1 MLGRRVGVDL
11 TLPAQTLACT
21 VIGASLF
28 GFGAMMADAQTT
40 GAGAEHA
47 GGQPLEPVTE
57 GVPSLLTV
65 PKEGPPLPEGNGAL
79 TAQPAAE
86 VQSVVPQVNPVPDQV
101 TPPLAP
107 PAANQDGVAEDG
119 AALDSLLVPLD
130 SAGMAT
136 SSSGTAELSA
146 AGAAADGVAVD
157 LDSANLNGSRE
168 ISRDVLNDMQNRAD
182 GRPWTFRLMA
192 GVMYDDNIRFQ
203 QSDAGQ
209 TSDIILNA
217 GFGAGY
223 TIPAGS
229 ILQAFNATANGSY
242 LSYLENPDYSGWNA
256 SLGISSS
263 VAYGDFSGSVSLTA
277 GQNNAADR
285 LVGGFAVSRNYVG
298 ALTGNYNVSEKTRVT
313 ASMNLQVV
321 DFVQQSY
328 QDQNFNNNSTLSATL
343 GANYAVTTKTRL
355 GGNYMW
361 SKGQQQDI
369 SEWSFSSIN
378 ATAEWTAT
386 AKTGF
391 TGSFGRQISSLDGVE
406 SGSGPGWIGFLNGT
420 WQASD
425 RMALTLGFARSAQ
438 PAAIGGNGAMNF
450 NTINVGLNRR
460 LSDRLSASLRVN
472 YRVDDYQD
480 LGGGTEF
487 ENRTAT
493 YWEVGS
499 TVTWQVTT
507 RAFLTGTYQFQD
519 NASNLSAWNFSGN
532 RLGLSFAYSF

>member
-1 MLGRRVGVDL
+1 MLGRRVGLDL
-11 TLPAQTLACT
+11 AIPAQTLACS

-28 GFGAMMADAQTT
+28 GFGTMMADAQTT
-40 GAGAEHA
+40 GAGAEHP

-57 GVPSLLTV
+57 GVPSLQAA
-65 PKEGPPLPEGNGAL
+65 PKEGPPLPEGNSAPA
-79 TAQPAAE
+79 TQPAAE
-86 VQSVVPQVNPVPDQV
+86 VQSVVPQVNPVPGQV

-146 AGAAADGVAVD
+146 AGAAAEAGAAGLEDA
-157 LDSANLNGSRE
+157 SLNGSRE

-182 GRPWTFRLMA
+182 GRPWTFRLMG
-192 GVMYDDNIRFQ
+192 GVTYDDNVQFQ
-203 QSDAGQ
+203 QTDAGQ
-209 TSDIILNA
+209 MSDIILNA
-217 GFGAGY
+217 GFAAGY

-242 LSYLENPDYSGWNA
+242 LSFIENPDFNGWNA
-256 SLGISSS
+256 DLGINSS
-263 VAYGDFSGSVSLTA
+263 VAYGDFSGLVSLTA
-277 GQNNAADR
+277 GQQNAADR
-285 LVGGFAVSRNYVG
+285 LVGGFSVSRNYVG
-298 ALTGNYNVSEKTRVT
+298 SLTGNYNVSEKTRLT
-313 ASMNLQVV
+313 ASVNLQAT

-328 QDQNFNNNSTLSATL
+328 QVQNFNNNSSLSASF
-343 GANYAVTTKTRL
+343 GANYAVTMKTRL

-361 SKGQQQDI
+361 TTAQQQDA

-391 TGSFGRQISSLDGVE
+391 TGSLGRQISSLDGVE
-406 SGSGPGWIGFLNGT
+406 SGSGPGWIGSLNGT
-420 WQASD
+420 WQASE
-425 RMALTLGFARSAQ
+425 RMGLTLGFARSAA
-438 PAAIGGNGAMNF
+438 PAAVGGNGSMNF
-450 NTINVGLNRR
+450 NTINMGLNRR
-460 LSDRLSASLRVN
+460 LSDRLNASLRVS
-472 YRVDDYQD
+472 YRMDDYQD

-493 YWEVGS
+493 FWEVGT
-499 TVTWQVTT
+499 TVTWRVTT

-519 NASNLSAWNFSGN
+519 NTSNLSAWNFSSN
-532 RLGLSFAYSF
+532 RLGLSFGYSF